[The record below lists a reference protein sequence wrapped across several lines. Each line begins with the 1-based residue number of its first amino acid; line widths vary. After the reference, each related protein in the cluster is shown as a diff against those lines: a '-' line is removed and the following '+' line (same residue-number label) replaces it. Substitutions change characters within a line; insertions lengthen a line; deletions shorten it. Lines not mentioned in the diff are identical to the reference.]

1 MKLKDI
7 LIEVYGLKKDGNL
20 KSNAIKF
27 CEKYNLNLDGE
38 NNVSDIIIALSHL
51 SNKDKKEKAI
61 RMVLES
67 INTEVNEDKDI
78 DLLQLRKL
86 TYKQSCRL
94 FHPDNKETGN
104 NGVFQ
109 FIQDIKY
116 AFWDYKGNPRKDVK
130 EFDWIKEKEI
140 NEDPFWVLRG
150 RR

>member
-1 MKLKDI
+1 MILKDI
-7 LIEVYGLKKDGNL
+7 LIEVYGLKKDGGL

-27 CEKYNLNLDGE
+27 CEKHNLKLEGE
-38 NNVSDIIIALSHL
+38 NNISDIIIALSHL

-61 RMVLES
+61 KMVLES

-104 NGVFQ
+104 KGVFQ

-116 AFWDYKGNPRKDVK
+116 AFWDSDGNPRH
-130 EFDWIKEKEI
+130 EI
-140 NEDPFWVLRG
+140 NYWDWNDEKNKCTYEDFPF
-150 RR
+150 

>member
-1 MKLKDI
+1 MELKDI

-27 CEKYNLNLDGE
+27 CEKYNLNLEGE

-104 NGVFQ
+104 KGVFQ
-109 FIQDIKY
+109 FIQGIKY
-116 AFWDYKGNPRKDVK
+116 AFWDYKGDPRKD
-130 EFDWIKEKEI
+130 ILPI
-140 NEDPFWVLRG
+140 NWEREMENAKNPFWKVGG
-150 RR
+150 RK